1 MENSLVPFK
10 SHSLRYSNNAK
21 AVASLKAIVFNI
33 GNLSLALRIENVYK
47 VLGQTPVYG
56 SGHNHV
62 GIAHVG
68 DREVTVIDLS
78 QQLFCSNT
86 GAVAQANYLVVAQ
99 NTAGELFGIPVA
111 VVPALKQL
119 ALSNIRVLP
128 ESYRDS
134 DLLGLASHVCQ
145 ISEKETTLTVF
156 LLDVDRI
163 PESR

>member
-1 MENSLVPFK
+1 MESSLVPLK
-10 SHSLRYSNNAK
+10 SHGLRYSNNAK
-21 AVASLKAIVFNI
+21 AVPSLKAIVFNI

-47 VLGQTPVYG
+47 VLGQTSVYG
-56 SGHNHV
+56 SGLNHV

-78 QQLFCSNT
+78 QQLFSGNT

-111 VVPALKQL
+111 VVPALRQL
-119 ALSNIRVLP
+119 ILSALRVLP
-128 ESYRDS
+128 ESYRHS
-134 DLLGLASHVCQ
+134 DLLGIATHVCQ
-145 ISEKETTLTVF
+145 IPEKETTLTVF

-163 PESR
+163 SEAR